1 MPAKKTHKKKK
12 YIRVES
18 GFSKYRNEILG
29 LILFAFGI
37 LALFSFIFTN
47 SMGVFGNGITNLM
60 LGFLGITAYI
70 CPLILIA
77 YGIAMIFK
85 KNSHIFKLRVIYFSI
100 LVVLLSAF
108 MQVAIFNYDE
118 YTGRTFFRSISYFY
132 TQGKESV
139 GGGVLGGLLSL
150 PFLMTFQV
158 LGTIIIL
165 TTISIIDI
173 ILLTNVS
180 MAAFL
185 RKVSGHLSQKVK
197 TSNENRKIRKAERLK
212 ELEEA
217 AEDEELI
224 ESEENPNKKK
234 VINFKI
240 ERENRANKK
249 PRRLGHADLD
259 EDLEQTASDL
269 SASDENN
276 KSVNDDN
283 SEKSEQE
290 QFEVSFTGFNE
301 LADDLVI
308 SDIASAKMTPASTAP
323 ANIDQVN
330 ATNENDESLPNAQ
343 NISNNDADTETVQQ
357 PQNAGASDINKE
369 QSANGNNENAQD
381 DGQIEIPPIEAKPIV
396 YTYPSVDLLDES
408 KEDISNMKA
417 LKNIA
422 LEGAKKL
429 EDTLKS
435 FGVEARVINISRG
448 PAVTRYELQPSPGVK
463 VSKIVNLSDDIAL
476 NLAAAGVRIEAPIP
490 GKAAVGIEVPNKEMS
505 AVLLR
510 DILESKEFVN
520 HPSKLAFSVGKD
532 ISGETVVADIGKM
545 PHLLVAGATGS
556 GKSVC
561 INSLIMSIL
570 YKASPEEVKLL
581 LVDPKV
587 VELGIYNG
595 IPHLLI
601 PVVTDPKKAAGA
613 LNWAVQEMI
622 NRYKLF
628 ADKGVRDLK
637 GYNAM
642 LKANDEQGILPQ
654 VVIIVDELADLM
666 MAAPNDVE
674 DAICRLAQMA
684 RAAGMHLVI
693 ATQRPSVDVITGVIK
708 ANIPSRISFAVS
720 SQVDSRTI
728 LDMGGAEKL
737 LGRGD
742 MLFYPVGE
750 PKPLRVKGSFVSD
763 TEVERVVEFIKTQG
777 YSTYDENII
786 EKINDT
792 AVGNDN
798 NSGDN
803 DALLNQAIEMVVD
816 QGQASVSLVQRKFK
830 VGYSRAARIIDQMEA
845 RNIVGRFEGSKPR
858 QVLIT
863 KQQWIEMQ
871 MSDKKNENHT
881 DKQTTM

>member
-1 MPAKKTHKKKK
+1 MQVKKTQKKKK
-12 YIRVES
+12 YKRVES
-18 GFSKYRNEILG
+18 GFSRYKNEIIG
-29 LILFAFGI
+29 LIMFALGV
-37 LALFSFIFTN
+37 LALFGFIFTT
-47 SMGVFGNGITNLM
+47 SMGVFGIVVTKVL
-60 LGFLGITAYI
+60 LGLLGATAYI
-70 CPLILIA
+70 CPVILITC
-77 YGIAMIFK
+77 GVAMIFK
-85 KNSHIFKLRVIYFSI
+85 KDTHTFKLRVIYFSI
-100 LVVLLSAF
+100 LVILISAF
-108 MQVAIFNYDE
+108 LQVAIFEYDE
-118 YTGRTFFRSISYFY
+118 YTGRKFFNSISKFY
-132 TQGKESV
+132 HDGTNIS
-139 GGGVLGGLLSL
+139 GGGVMGGLLSL

-165 TTISIIDI
+165 TTISVIDI

-185 RKVSGHLSQKVK
+185 RNVSAFFSQKVRAASEK
-197 TSNENRKIRKAERLK
+197 RKLKKAERL
-212 ELEEA
+212 LEEE
-217 AEDEELI
+217 EDLDDDLEGLI
-224 ESEENPNKKK
+224 DIEPKPKNKI
-234 VINFKI
+234 INFKI
-240 ERENRANKK
+240 ERESRSKK
-249 PRRLGHADLD
+249 EPKSMAVAEETPAQNIAQVDSENEKD
-259 EDLEQTASDL
+259 EFCVGL
-269 SASDENN
+269 
-276 KSVNDDN
+276 
-283 SEKSEQE
+283 
-290 QFEVSFTGFNE
+290 TGFNDITDE
-301 LADDLVI
+301 LII
-308 SDIASAKMTPASTAP
+308 SDIKGIGFGSELRLTDTVVDSEPIA
-323 ANIDQVN
+323 
-330 ATNENDESLPNAQ
+330 ENL
-343 NISNNDADTETVQQ
+343 
-357 PQNAGASDINKE
+357 SDINHKTE
-369 QSANGNNENAQD
+369 TSKNIDTQD
-381 DGQIEIPPIEAKPIV
+381 SGEVIIPPTVQTKPLI
-396 YTYPSVDLLDES
+396 YNYPSLDLLDES
-408 KEDISNMKA
+408 KDDLSNVKA
-417 LKNIA
+417 LKNTA

-448 PAVTRYELQPSPGVK
+448 PAVTRYEIQPSPGVK

-490 GKAAVGIEVPNKEMS
+490 GKAAVGIEVPNKDMS
-505 AVLLR
+505 AVYLK
-510 DILESKEFVN
+510 DMLESKEFVN

-532 ISGETVVADIGKM
+532 ISGETVIADIGKM

-570 YKASPEEVKLL
+570 FKASPEEVKLL
-581 LVDPKV
+581 MVDPKV

-613 LNWAVQEMI
+613 LNWAVQEMV

-637 GYNAM
+637 GYNTM
-642 LKANDEQGILPQ
+642 LKNSGEQGILPQ
-654 VVIIVDELADLM
+654 IVIIVDELADLM
-666 MAAPNDVE
+666 MVAPNDVE

-708 ANIPSRISFAVS
+708 ANVPSRISFAVS

-750 PKPLRVKGSFVSD
+750 PKPIRVKGSFVSD

-777 YSTYDENII
+777 YSNYDENII
-786 EKINDT
+786 EKINDHST
-792 AVGNDN
+792 GNDDN
-798 NSGDN
+798 AGDN
-803 DALLNQAIEMVVD
+803 DELLNQAIDMVVD
-816 QGQASVSLVQRKFK
+816 AGQASVSLVQRKFK

-858 QVLIT
+858 QVLIS
-863 KQQWIEMQ
+863 KQQWMELQ
-871 MSDKKNENHT
+871 MNSKK
-881 DKQTTM
+881 QSS